1 MLFVNVFH
9 SGGKAIVWIE
19 DFFLSSIYTSQYVWN
34 VTHFINFHSECS
46 KVPLTTANRSR
57 LVEWGTRQHR
67 ALLTVG

>member
-1 MLFVNVFH
+1 MLLVNVFH
-9 SGGKAIVWIE
+9 SGGKAIVWME
-19 DFFLSSIYTSQYVWN
+19 DFFLSQHVWN